1 MLGNSLLNKLWIII
15 ITGCI
20 VSLILC
26 SIVVSSTSWKQ
37 CGEGTGDVSLSVELV
52 DMSSTAG
59 RPQHCRSCCPLE
71 KLSLASEEIHGIAF
85 RASSLALLFSLSFC
99 CLVNSAFSCRFSEQI
114 LS

>member
-1 MLGNSLLNKLWIII
+1 VGTDAYSHAYYISDEMSVTKSHALYMLGNSLLDKLWNI

-52 DMSSTAG
+52 DRSSTTG
-59 RPQHCRSCCPLE
+59 RPRHCRSCCPLE
-71 KLSLASEEIHGIAF
+71 KLSLVHRLIVSCSVIH
-85 RASSLALLFSLSFC
+85 
-99 CLVNSAFSCRFSEQI
+99 
-114 LS
+114 